1 MARVLCVGNH
11 ANRSQ
16 YRQLA
21 DQLRAAIASGEL
33 PPGTRLP
40 SQREVA
46 AAAAV
51 SRTTVVS
58 AYNLL
63 RAEALVETKHGL
75 GTWVAGSP
83 P

>member
-1 MARVLCVGNH
+1 VLRRAALDGEP
-11 ANRSQ
+11 Q
-16 YRQLA
+16 YRCLA
-21 DQLRAAIASGEL
+21 HYLRASIASGEL
-33 PPGTRLP
+33 QPGTRLP

-63 RAEALVETKHGL
+63 RADALVEARPGL
-75 GTWVAGSP
+75 GTWVVRAHP
-83 P
+83 